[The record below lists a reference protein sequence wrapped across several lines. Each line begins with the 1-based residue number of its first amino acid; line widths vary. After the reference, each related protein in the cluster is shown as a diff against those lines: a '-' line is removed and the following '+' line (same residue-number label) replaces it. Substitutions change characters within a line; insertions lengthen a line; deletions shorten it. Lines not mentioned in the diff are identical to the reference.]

1 MHNLPFIIFPSI
13 QKTQIVIALYNDLV
27 PTQLNLSFGIHDGTS
42 SEKSNEQGIL
52 AYNVHSPPNWL
63 LLWQKGQKITITD
76 AENKIKA
83 TQIKS
88 SSNSKYF
95 FE

>member
-42 SEKSNEQGIL
+42 SEKSNM
-52 AYNVHSPPNWL
+52 
-63 LLWQKGQKITITD
+63 
-76 AENKIKA
+76 
-83 TQIKS
+83 
-88 SSNSKYF
+88 SKEY
-95 FE
+95 